1 MKKSLRLLG
10 VVFGLCILI
19 ACGGG
24 GGSNGP
30 PPPVF
35 NFTVL
40 HTFTG
45 GADGGSSF
53 AGVILDASG
62 NIYGTTEMGG
72 AFRGGTVFKID
83 PTGAETV
90 LYNFTGGAD
99 GEFPQTGL
107 VRDSAGNL
115 YGTVGSN
122 FGEVFKLDT
131 SGKETTLYTFLGG
144 SDGGFLH
151 GDLVRDSAGNLYGTA
166 ISGGDTNCAAFGRG
180 VVFKVDPNGNE
191 TVLHSFTGP
200 DGVEPFGN
208 LVQDT
213 AGNIYGIAPI
223 GGALDSCS
231 TNGGCGVVFKVD
243 PTGKFAVLHSFTGA
257 GGESPEAGLTL
268 DAAGN
273 LYGTT
278 SAGGASGFGVVFKLD
293 PSGQETV
300 LYSFTDGTDGGAP
313 FGVMVRDSE
322 GNLFG
327 TTNSGGDLS
336 TGFGFGVG
344 VVFELDASG
353 KETVLHSFTGG
364 ADGANP
370 VAGLVQDKNGH
381 LYGVTFGGGA
391 PGGPCGGSG
400 CGVVFKL

>member
-1 MKKSLRLLG
+1 MKKSFSLFFWLLALSFLG
-10 VVFGLCILI
+10 
-19 ACGGG
+19 ACSGGG
-24 GGSNGP
+24 IMTA

-40 HTFTG
+40 HAFTG

-62 NIYGTTEMGG
+62 NAYGTTEKGG
-72 AFRGGTVFKID
+72 AFQSGTVFKID

-99 GEFPQTGL
+99 GEFPQTDLVRDSTGNLYGSTVGEDLGEVFKLDTSGDETTLYVFTGGTDGGGPHGGL

-115 YGTVGSN
+115 YGT
-122 FGEVFKLDT
+122 
-131 SGKETTLYTFLGG
+131 
-144 SDGGFLH
+144 
-151 GDLVRDSAGNLYGTA
+151 AM
-166 ISGGDTNCAAFGRG
+166 SGGDLSCGAFGCG
-180 VVFKVDPNGNE
+180 VVFKIDPSGNE
-191 TVLHSFTGP
+191 TVLHSFAGP

-213 AGNIYGIAPI
+213 EGNLYGIAVS
-223 GGALDSCS
+223 GGAPSGCWS
-231 TNGGCGVVFKVD
+231 NAGCGVVFKVD
-243 PTGKFAVLHSFTGA
+243 PTGKFAVLHIFTGTD
-257 GGESPEAGLTL
+257 GGNPQAGLTL

-278 SAGGASGFGVVFKLD
+278 LEGGASGFGAVFKID
-293 PSGQETV
+293 STGQETV
-300 LYSFTDGTDGGAP
+300 LYSFTGGTDGAAP

-327 TTNSGGDLS
+327 TTNSGGDLA
-336 TGFGFGVG
+336 TGFGFGAG
-344 VVFELDASG
+344 VVFELDSSG
-353 KETVLHSFTGG
+353 RETVLHSFTGG

-381 LYGVTFGGGA
+381 LYGVAFGGGA
-391 PGGPCGGSG
+391 PGGGCGGGG

>member
-1 MKKSLRLLG
+1 MKNSLTFLG
-10 VVFGLCILI
+10 VVCGLCFLM

-24 GGSNGP
+24 GGDLHQ
-30 PPPVF
+30 PPVF

-40 HTFTG
+40 HAFTG

-53 AGVILDASG
+53 AGVILDSSG

-72 AFRGGTVFKID
+72 AFQGGTVFKLD
-83 PTGAETV
+83 PTGAEAV
-90 LYNFTGGAD
+90 LYSFTGGAD

-107 VRDSAGNL
+107 VRDSSGNL
-115 YGTVGSN
+115 YGTVGPDI
-122 FGEVFKLDT
+122 GEVFELEN
-131 SGKETTLYTFLGG
+131 SGKEATLYAFTDGADGG
-144 SDGGFLH
+144 SLH
-151 GDLVRDSAGNLYGTA
+151 GALVRDAAGNLYGTA
-166 ISGGDTNCAAFGRG
+166 VTGGDPTCGCG
-180 VVFKVDPNGNE
+180 VVFKIDPNGNE
-191 TVLHSFTGP
+191 TTLRAFTGP

-213 AGNIYGIAPI
+213 AGNLYGITMD
-223 GGALDSCS
+223 GGASDGC
-231 TNGGCGVVFKVD
+231 CGVVFKVD
-243 PTGKFAVLHSFTGA
+243 PVGKFTVLHNFTGTD
-257 GGESPEAGLTL
+257 GESPEAGLTL

-293 PSGQETV
+293 PTGQETV
-300 LYSFTDGTDGGAP
+300 LYSFTGGTDGGAP

-344 VVFELDASG
+344 VVFEVDASG

-370 VAGLVQDKNGH
+370 VAGLVQDKKGH

-391 PGGPCGGSG
+391 PGGPCGGFG

>member
-1 MKKSLRLLG
+1 MNKSFSFLLWLLG
-10 VVFGLCILI
+10 LGFLG

-24 GGSNGP
+24 GVISV

-40 HTFTG
+40 HSFTG

-53 AGVILDASG
+53 AGVILDSSG

-72 AFRGGTVFKID
+72 AFQGGTVFKLD
-83 PTGAETV
+83 PIGAETV
-90 LYNFTGGAD
+90 LYSFTGGTD

-107 VRDSAGNL
+107 ARDSAGNL
-115 YGTVGSN
+115 YGTVGPDL
-122 FGEVFKLDT
+122 GEVFKLDAT
-131 SGKETTLYTFLGG
+131 GTETTLYTFLGG

-166 ISGGDTNCAAFGRG
+166 ISGGDTNCAAFGCG

-200 DGVEPFGN
+200 DGAEPFGS

-213 AGNIYGIAPI
+213 AGNLYGITPV
-223 GGALDSCS
+223 GGASGSCS

-243 PTGKFAVLHSFTGA
+243 PTGKFTVLHGFTGTD
-257 GGESPEAGLTL
+257 GESPEAGLTL
-268 DAAGN
+268 DATGN

-293 PSGQETV
+293 PTGQEIV
-300 LYSFTDGTDGGAP
+300 LYSFTGGTDGGAP
-313 FGVMVRDSE
+313 FGVLVRDSE

-344 VVFELDASG
+344 VVFEVDASG

-370 VAGLVQDKNGH
+370 VAGLVQDKKGH

-391 PGGPCGGSG
+391 PGGPCGGFG

>member
-1 MKKSLRLLG
+1 MKKSLRLLD

-30 PPPVF
+30 PQPVF

-53 AGVILDASG
+53 AGVILDSSG
-62 NIYGTTEMGG
+62 NLYGTTEMGG
-72 AFRGGTVFKID
+72 AFQGGTVFKLD
-83 PTGAETV
+83 PTGTETV
-90 LYNFTGGAD
+90 LYSFTGGSD
-99 GEFPQTGL
+99 GEFPQTDL
-107 VRDSAGNL
+107 VRDPAGNL
-115 YGTVGSN
+115 YGTVASGL
-122 FGEVFKLDT
+122 GEIFELDAD
-131 SGKETTLYTFLGG
+131 GKETTLYTFSGG

-151 GDLVRDSAGNLYGTA
+151 SGLVRDAAGNLYGAA
-166 ISGGDTNCAAFGRG
+166 ISGGDTSCAAFGCG
-180 VVFKVDPNGNE
+180 VVFKVDQNGNE
-191 TVLHSFTGP
+191 SVLHSFKGP
-200 DGVEPFGN
+200 DGMEPFGN

-213 AGNIYGIAPI
+213 AGNLYGITPI
-223 GGALDSCS
+223 GGASGGCS
-231 TNGGCGVVFKVD
+231 ANGGCGVVFKVD
-243 PTGKFAVLHSFTGA
+243 PTGKFTVLHSFTGTD
-257 GGESPEAGLTL
+257 GESPEAGLTL

-278 SAGGASGFGVVFKLD
+278 SAGGAFGFGVVFKLD
-293 PSGQETV
+293 LAGQETA
-300 LYSFTDGTDGGAP
+300 LYSFTGGTDGGAP

-327 TTNSGGDLS
+327 TTNSGGDLT

-344 VVFELDASG
+344 VVFKLDASG
-353 KETVLHSFTGG
+353 RETVLHSFTGG

-370 VAGLVQDKNGH
+370 VAGLVQDKRGH